1 MIRVENLNK
10 QYGLFQ
16 AIKNVD
22 FAIKKGEVVGF
33 LGPNGAGKTTTM
45 RIVAGC
51 IGATSGHV
59 LLNGVDLRE
68 QPIASKRNIGYL
80 PEVPPL
86 YPNMSVEDYL
96 LFAAQI
102 KQVHDPKQAV
112 EKTIPL
118 VGLEAVRNRF
128 IHQLSKGYKQ
138 RVGLGQA
145 LIHNPDLL
153 ILDEPTS
160 GLDPAQRIE
169 IRELLQ
175 ALAKGERTIILSTHV
190 LSEVE
195 AICERIIIISQG
207 EIVAQD
213 SIERLQNKDHGL
225 RITVANPCSDL
236 SDRLMAVHSVHQVQ
250 RQQDVFLIEAY
261 EDVRPLVAKIA
272 VDYDLLSLQR
282 SDTLED
288 IYLRLTDEKI
298 Q

>member
-68 QPIASKRNIGYL
+68 HPIASKRNVGYL

-86 YPNMSVEDYL
+86 YPNMIVEDYL
-96 LFAAQI
+96 LFTAQI
-102 KQVHDPKQAV
+102 KQVHSPKKAV

-118 VGLEAVRNRF
+118 VGLETVRNRF

-236 SDRLMAVHSVHQVQ
+236 SERLMAVDSVHQVQ

-261 EDVRPLVAKIA
+261 KDVRPLVAKIA

-298 Q
+298 